1 MSETAGIGEKGN
13 CVLCGHNGSRNGT
26 FFTNLNQI
34 SISDEV
40 KILDKKGEWHRYEVK
55 ETFIIGPRDNSVKN
69 QSGEEILTLLTCAN
83 RGTQRFICVCTP
95 IKQNDR
101 KKQAG
106 EVFEMSAYVDM
117 LENKLDQ
124 MTHELVEMRKELRE
138 MKEEQASKTLKE
150 TLSEMVDRAEILS
163 VTL

>member
-1 MSETAGIGEKGN
+1 MKVSCNPITAEFREELYAN
-13 CVLCGHNGSRNGT
+13 
-26 FFTNLNQI
+26 
-34 SISDEV
+34 
-40 KILDKKGEWHRYEVK
+40 ILE
-55 ETFIIGPRDNSVKN
+55 
-69 QSGEEILTLLTCAN
+69 LL
-83 RGTQRFICVCTP
+83 
-95 IKQNDR
+95 KQNDR

-150 TLSEMVDRAEILS
+150 TLSEMVDRAEKRCDEMKQKLFEVKEDMKAPVDVAPVKKDEKRRCTCS
-163 VTL
+163 LLGVNVRKC